1 MHQAYRPRMPRSY
14 HVLLKIDHREFK
26 GEGATRQQAKH
37 NAAQKALKVL
47 RNTPQRRTP
56 SPTPP
61 QNKAKPT
68 TDTNKN
74 TAPSATKLPA
84 SSPPTPSSGK
94 HNVVKLHKCCLEYHT
109 PQNYKEPN
117 RG

>member
-1 MHQAYRPRMPRSY
+1 MHQAYRPQMPRSY

-68 TDTNKN
+68 TDTTKN
-74 TAPSATKLPA
+74 TAPSATKLLP
-84 SSPPTPSSGK
+84 SSPPTTSSGK
-94 HNVVKLHKCCLEYHT
+94 HNVVKLHKYQYHA
-109 PQNYKEPN
+109 PQYYKKKTN
-117 RG
+117 GR